1 MSGTND
7 VPLLRPDG
15 KRLDGR
21 EADELRPLT
30 IVARVLNNADGSALV
45 VWGKNKVLAG
55 VYGPRE
61 CIPRHDESPYRAV
74 LRCRYNMAP
83 FCSLEE
89 HGRSGP
95 SRRSQELSKVITEAF
110 ENVLISE
117 SYPKSAI
124 DVYIDVLQSDGG
136 TRCAAL
142 VAASVAL
149 ADAGIPMKDMVAAV
163 AVGKVAGRVMLDL
176 SKEEDNFG
184 QSDNPMAFASRNGEV
199 LLYQMDGLL
208 TREELKEGME
218 MARKAA
224 GVVHQKQVE
233 ALRAVYGA
241 GPRTHTLPLDLVP
254 GTPLA
259 PLGGEPTGAAPAE
272 MGAEPQS

>member
-1 MSGTND
+1 M
-7 VPLLRPDG
+7 REDG

-21 EADELRPLT
+21 ELNELRP
-30 IVARVLNNADGSALV
+30 ISIEARVLNDADGSALV
-45 VWGKNKVLAG
+45 IWGKNKILAG
-55 VYGPRE
+55 VFGPRE

-95 SRRSQELSKVITEAF
+95 SRRSQELSKVITECF
-110 ENVLISE
+110 ENVVIAE

-136 TRCAAL
+136 TRCAAATA
-142 VAASVAL
+142 VAVAL

-163 AVGKVAGRVMLDL
+163 AVGKVDGKLALDL
-176 SKEEDNFG
+176 SKEEDNWG
-184 QSDNPMAFASRNGEV
+184 ESDNPIGIASRNGEI

-208 TREELKEGME
+208 TREEIEQAMQMASEG
-218 MARKAA
+218 AK
-224 GVVHQKQVE
+224 VVHELQAG
-233 ALRAVYGA
+233 ALRRVYE
-241 GPRTHTLPLDLVP
+241 RTGETMSVPLYLKP
-254 GTPLA
+254 GELR
-259 PLGGEPTGAAPAE
+259 
-272 MGAEPQS
+272 SD

>member
-1 MSGTND
+1 MSGSTNRP
-7 VPLLRPDG
+7 PLLREDG

-21 EADELRPLT
+21 DFEELRPIL
-30 IVARVLNNADGSALV
+30 IEARVLNDADGSAFV
-45 VWGKNKVLAG
+45 AWGKNKILVG

-61 CIPRHDESPYRAV
+61 CIPRHDESLYRAV

-95 SRRSQELSKVITEAF
+95 SRRSQELSKVITECF
-110 ENVLISE
+110 ENVVIAE

-136 TRCAAL
+136 TRCASATA
-142 VAASVAL
+142 VSVAL

-163 AVGKVAGRVMLDL
+163 AVGKVEGRLALDL
-176 SKEEDNFG
+176 SKEEDNWG
-184 QSDNPMAFASRNGEV
+184 ESDNPIAIASRNEEI

-208 TREELKEGME
+208 TGDEVEQAIKMAKEG
-218 MARKAA
+218 AKK
-224 GVVHQKQVE
+224 VHMLQVD
-233 ALRAVYGA
+233 ALKRVYE
-241 GPRTHTLPLDLVP
+241 RTDDERRLPLELNP
-254 GTPLA
+254 GELFR
-259 PLGGEPTGAAPAE
+259 
-272 MGAEPQS
+272 S